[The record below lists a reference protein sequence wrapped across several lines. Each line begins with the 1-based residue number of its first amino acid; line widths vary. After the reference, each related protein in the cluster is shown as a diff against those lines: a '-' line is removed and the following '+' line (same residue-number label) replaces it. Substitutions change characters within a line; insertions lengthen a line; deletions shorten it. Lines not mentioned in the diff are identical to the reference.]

1 VSEEQKQAIRLG
13 IREAFASAVAPATI
27 DEMLAEPF
35 RDNEDAYEMAAA
47 FVGKA
52 WSEIPIVELFR
63 HRESLFALSPA
74 AYRAYLPAYLE
85 ASLAS
90 EDSLDKYGADIRG
103 YLLYSLGTDT
113 SSSPTRVATTRARIA
128 GLDPAQRDAVV
139 AVLHF
144 LDKRWRMQDAADLLR
159 EWRRSD

>member
-1 VSEEQKQAIRLG
+1 VEALRAQIRA
-13 IREAFASAVAPATI
+13 AFAQVVPPGHV

-35 RDNEDAYEMAAA
+35 HRNEDAYEMAAA
-47 FVGKA
+47 FVGRP
-52 WSEIPIVELFR
+52 WSEIPIIELFR

-90 EDSLDKYGADIRG
+90 QAPLDRYGADIRG
-103 YLLYSLGTDT
+103 YLLYSLGTDA

-128 GLDPAQRDAVV
+128 ALDPAQRAVV
-139 AVLHF
+139 GTVLHV
-144 LDKRWRMQDAADLLR
+144 LDEQWHMRDAAELLR
-159 EWRRSD
+159 GWDRAD